1 MLPDSIHRAYRTTA
15 LHSAAALSL
24 VAGLFFSTPVYAQLT
39 MDQWRET
46 MWAAALPMLPM
57 SGRCYK
63 SDFPDTVWQA
73 APCSVAPLHPQV
85 PIHGNNGSGVGSAPT
100 GSGGDVHDLVAEAPS
115 GLISSAIGT
124 LSVAG
129 ALTET
134 GPIDNDGNTINTEN
148 AYSLQM
154 NTNFF
159 GSPTCSNLPTPANCK
174 WQQFVFENTP
184 SPNYHSG
191 VPTFA
196 MNHPTGARI
205 YIQYWRIKAA
215 TSNAATRLSPDPGLC
230 PAGWHQFRF
239 ARETAVYC
247 YMNSPAIT
255 LPGLQPIQNLGNL
268 SLKGAVSTTR
278 NNLKFS
284 TGSSMYAV
292 SGDNAVG
299 AAAGWKAVEFN
310 VFGDGG
316 NENGGGRA
324 YFGLNAG
331 AKIEPRIQLNYA
343 GTAPRGC
350 AKGGFTDEYNNL
362 DMAPRIMGAT
372 APPPVLV
379 FGEQYSGLPYD
390 CANAT
395 AVGDTHLTTFGG
407 LLYDFQATGD
417 FLLAETGRN
426 FSVQTRQ
433 VSGAPTWPDAA
444 VNQAVAVQSGRN
456 RVAIC
461 LSPERLL
468 INGKPVPTRE
478 GAPLPLPDGGAIVR
492 TGNVYSVRGP
502 TGDNVRATV
511 YGAHVDVSVG
521 LARWPEKV
529 TGLLANAD
537 QGAQSIATRDGGVL
551 TAPFSYD
558 ALYRRYTESWR
569 VSPKDSM
576 LLACGERG
584 ERGVPKQ
591 IFLAAN
597 LDPGLARQTRAIC
610 EKAGV
615 KKGAL
620 LDACTLDVA
629 VIGSPTAATV
639 FTTAPQPLALGNTR

>member
-1 MLPDSIHRAYRTTA
+1 
-15 LHSAAALSL
+15 
-24 VAGLFFSTPVYAQLT
+24 

-100 GSGGDVHDLVAEAPS
+100 GSGYAHDLVAAAPS

-134 GPIDNDGNTINTEN
+134 GPIDNDGNTISTEN

-184 SPNYHSG
+184 PPNYGSG

-215 TSNAATRLSPDPGLC
+215 TSPNAATPLSPDPGLC

-239 ARETAVYC
+239 AYETAVYC

-268 SLKGAVSTTR
+268 SLKGAVSATR

-299 AAAGWKAVEFN
+299 AAAGWNAVEFN

-324 YFGLNAG
+324 YFNSSGFG
-331 AKIEPRIQLNYA
+331 TIPRIRLNYA
-343 GTAPRGC
+343 NGGTAEPNC
-350 AKGGFTDEYNNL
+350 LAGGFTDEYNNL
-362 DMAPRIMGAT
+362 EIDTTAMGGHVVGSPPALFFAEKYDAPA
-372 APPPVLV
+372 V
-379 FGEQYSGLPYD
+379 FT
-390 CANAT
+390 CAHAT

-444 VNQAVAVQSGRN
+444 VNQAVAVQSGRDQ
-456 RVAIC
+456 VAIC

-537 QGAQSIATRDGGVL
+537 QGAQSIATRDGDVL

-569 VSPKDSM
+569 VSAKDSM

-591 IFLAAN
+591 IFVAAN
-597 LDPGLARQTRAIC
+597 LDPGLARQTRAVC

-639 FTTAPQPLALGNTR
+639 FTTAPQPLALGNAR